1 MRKAGVHGAFTH
13 ETADAFTTVL
23 SDTVQHP
30 IEFSSDRRGLPRQPM
45 TAFGRK
51 QPFKTARFSGG
62 RGPSR
67 RRYLALTLHN

>member
-1 MRKAGVHGAFTH
+1 MRKAGVDGAFTH

-45 TAFGRK
+45 TDFGRLL
-51 QPFKTARFSGG
+51 PFAKD
-62 RGPSR
+62 
-67 RRYLALTLHN
+67 RYGSVAVLNNR